1 MSWTKFIPLADKILG
16 YFGPKKHEERVL
28 RKFIGRWD
36 KIRPF
41 ISFSGKRQKNH
52 LEKMDSLRSE
62 LR

>member
-1 MSWTKFIPLADKILG
+1 MPWADIIPFANKVLG
-16 YFGPKKHEERVL
+16 YFGPEKHEERVI

-41 ISFSGKRQKNH
+41 IEFEGKKQDNH
-52 LEKMDSLRSE
+52 LKMMDALRSE

>member
-1 MSWTKFIPLADKILG
+1 MSWSKLIPLADKILG

-36 KIRPF
+36 KIRPHIKF
-41 ISFSGKRQKNH
+41 DGKRQNNH
-52 LEKMDSLRSE
+52 LGKMDKLRKE